1 VRIIAIVELDQPQ
14 STIPTYR
21 FHAGPYFRKISDGTA
36 AVSRAEIYVVDD
48 DIEIRQILALTLSEA
63 GYDVTCFADGPSLMS
78 ATRAKAPACILLDI
92 GLPGPSGLQ
101 ILEKLRNR
109 GDLTPIIIV
118 SGAND
123 IRTAVEAFKKGA
135 IDYVEKPFSGSD
147 LLARVEEAISTTS
160 GAREAP
166 KLPSNFP
173 GCELLSQ
180 REWEILERCAVGAS
194 TREIAKLLA
203 LSPRTVEEYRTR
215 LLRKLGARNIAEVM
229 RKVLSA

>member
-1 VRIIAIVELDQPQ
+1 
-14 STIPTYR
+14 
-21 FHAGPYFRKISDGTA
+21 
-36 AVSRAEIYVVDD
+36 
-48 DIEIRQILALTLSEA
+48 
-63 GYDVTCFADGPSLMS
+63 
-78 ATRAKAPACILLDI
+78 
-92 GLPGPSGLQ
+92 
-101 ILEKLRNR
+101 
-109 GDLTPIIIV
+109 V

-135 IDYVEKPFSGSD
+135 IDYVEKPFSRSD
-147 LLARVEEAISTTS
+147 LLARVKEAISTTS

>member
-1 VRIIAIVELDQPQ
+1 
-14 STIPTYR
+14 
-21 FHAGPYFRKISDGTA
+21 
-36 AVSRAEIYVVDD
+36 VDD

-92 GLPGPSGLQ
+92 GLPDPSGLQ

-135 IDYVEKPFSGSD
+135 IHYVEKPFSGSD
-147 LLARVEEAISTTS
+147 LLARVKEAISTTS

-166 KLPSNFP
+166 KLPSNFS

-203 LSPRTVEEYRTR
+203 LSPRTV
-215 LLRKLGARNIAEVM
+215 RNIE
-229 RKVLSA
+229 RGYSESSAHEILQKSCAKCSQLDTTVASKSDATAQAATRFCLWCNRRSEQAYL